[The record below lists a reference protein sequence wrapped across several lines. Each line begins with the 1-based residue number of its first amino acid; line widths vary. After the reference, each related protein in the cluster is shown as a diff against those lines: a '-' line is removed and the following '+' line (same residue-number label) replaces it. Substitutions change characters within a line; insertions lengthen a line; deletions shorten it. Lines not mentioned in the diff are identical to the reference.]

1 MPQGGRDAIT
11 KNPIL
16 REDQL
21 PQKVLH
27 PKSKK
32 SSKVSALAFL
42 FVHIEKYYQNEVMRI
57 HAQQTVD
64 DFMNTTKKF
73 MLSCGIILYV
83 VYCQV
88 CIPTFVAVTSCSVP
102 VTTCDEVPLGSNLTM
117 SFTIGG

>member
-27 PKSKK
+27 PKLKK

-42 FVHIEKYYQNEVMRI
+42 SFFLCTEVI
-57 HAQQTVD
+57 
-64 DFMNTTKKF
+64 
-73 MLSCGIILYV
+73 S
-83 VYCQV
+83 
-88 CIPTFVAVTSCSVP
+88 
-102 VTTCDEVPLGSNLTM
+102 E
-117 SFTIGG
+117 

>member
-42 FVHIEKYYQNEVMRI
+42 FVHIEKCYQNKVMRI

-64 DFMNTTKKF
+64 
-73 MLSCGIILYV
+73 Y
-83 VYCQV
+83 
-88 CIPTFVAVTSCSVP
+88 
-102 VTTCDEVPLGSNLTM
+102 
-117 SFTIGG
+117 